1 MSAKPGKVLVVG
13 PAWVGDMI
21 MSQVIYSH
29 LRLQNPDVEIDVLAP
44 ESTVALVQ
52 RMVDVNRGILLKQQH
67 GQLGFGYRRQLG
79 AHLES
84 NRYDQAIIT
93 PNSLKSALVP
103 FFADIPKRTG
113 FLGEYRYFLLN
124 DIKLLDKK
132 RLPLMTDRF
141 LRLVEATGDELVRP
155 RLLIDTDNQ
164 KSFLDKHQLN
174 PGESL
179 IGFCPGAEFGDAKK
193 WPEAHYIE
201 LGKKLTAA
209 GHTIWVFGSPADQAT
224 GERIATGIGA
234 DSVNLAGKTSLL
246 DAIDLLAL
254 CDEVVSND
262 SGLMHVAAAVGA
274 KIVGIYGSTSP
285 GFTPPLSDHASIAR
299 IELDCAPCFKREC
312 PLGHKNCLN
321 QLIPEAVLPLLVGAR
336 RDTGASERTVR
347 EPDSMCDPKV
357 DLDLASDL
365 ASDLDPGTKNP

>member
-1 MSAKPGKVLVVG
+1 MSAEPRKVLVVG

-29 LRLQNPDVEIDVLAP
+29 LRLRNPDVEIDVLAP
-44 ESTVALVQ
+44 QSTVTLVQ
-52 RMVDVNRGILLKQQH
+52 RMVDVSRGILLKQQH

-79 AHLES
+79 AHLEN

-124 DIKLLDKK
+124 DIKLLDEK

-141 LRLVEATGDELVRP
+141 LRLVEAKGDALVRP
-155 RLLIDTDNQ
+155 KLMVDADNQ
-164 KSFLDKHQLN
+164 QSFLDRHQLN

-201 LGKKLTAA
+201 LGKQLTAA
-209 GHTIWVFGSPADQAT
+209 GHTIWIFGSPADQLT
-224 GERIATGIGA
+224 GERIVAGIGA

-254 CDEVVSND
+254 CGRVVSND

-285 GFTPPLSDHASIAR
+285 GFTPPLSDHASISR
-299 IELDCAPCFKREC
+299 IELDCAPCFKRDC

-321 QLIPEAVLPLLVGAR
+321 QLMPEAVLPLVVNAK
-336 RDTGASERTVR
+336 RDAVIDDRADSKSGSESG
-347 EPDSMCDPKV
+347 PLLSP
-357 DLDLASDL
+357 LLS
-365 ASDLDPGTKNP
+365 PGTKDS